1 MAGSI
6 DAWGKGKD
14 NKPRAEITEEARP
27 GRRLQFCVHCGRY
40 VLFPTHDSTTS
51 LSFRVI
57 PLEPG
62 CTAAVRLPLS

>member
-57 PLEPG
+57 ALKPG
-62 CTAAVRLPLS
+62 CAATVRLPLS